1 MRSLRRPMFRYGG
14 DVKAKGVMHGMKNM
28 QDGGPATMADATGLA
43 NGGMPN
49 MRGRVTGPGGY
60 AGEKNMFGM
69 GVAKNADGTPVT
81 IPKRNFQEDM
91 SFILNPFMKLKMAGL
106 AGKAGIAG
114 LKNFYKGPNP
124 ARIAGEVKNRIAK
137 IDKPAFLSDKYLG
150 SMVKGPYESTKK
162 IFRDAFGPAT
172 GSLKDY
178 KGALAVGVPGTGYG
192 AYKMYQGFKD
202 RQKGINPNDPND
214 PKNKPGANVPDAVS
228 DIPKPT
234 QAEIEVKTKAL
245 EDKKLK
251 RIYSLLGVDRAQ
263 RNAASKA
270 LADVSRYIDEG
281 GKDTIS
287 KKNIG
292 STLTKGIL
300 AFDKRLDKV
309 DQLKEAAGL
318 LLAKGEIAAMSD
330 PLGKE
335 IQKSNLEINKMKI
348 DQAKDASTIY
358 ASFRSTQGGGLSSDQ
373 AAEATAQKLYKDSY
387 NGNIIDADTFED
399 LVKENSVTGRGE
411 REVIV
416 GVIEGIAEKYDK
428 PNGVYTVKDKIIEIK
443 NKKVNN
449 IIRG

>member
-124 ARIAGEVKNRIAK
+124 ARIAGEVKNRLAK

-214 PKNKPGANVPDAVS
+214 PKNKPGANENAPYG
-228 DIPKPT
+228 IKELRKPT
-234 QAEIEVKTKAL
+234 QAEIDAKTKAD
-245 EDKKLK
+245 ED
-251 RIYSLLGVDRAQ
+251 S
-263 RNAASKA
+263 
-270 LADVSRYIDEG
+270 
-281 GKDTIS
+281 
-287 KKNIG
+287 IG
-292 STLTKGIL
+292 FKT
-300 AFDKRLDKV
+300 
-309 DQLKEAAGL
+309 
-318 LLAKGEIAAMSD
+318 SD
-330 PLGKE
+330 LF
-335 IQKSNLEINKMKI
+335 
-348 DQAKDASTIY
+348 A
-358 ASFRSTQGGGLSSDQ
+358 
-373 AAEATAQKLYKDSY
+373 LYKDHLHESC
-387 NGNIIDADTFED
+387 
-399 LVKENSVTGRGE
+399 L
-411 REVIV
+411 
-416 GVIEGIAEKYDK
+416 
-428 PNGVYTVKDKIIEIK
+428 
-443 NKKVNN
+443 
-449 IIRG
+449 

>member
-214 PKNKPGANVPDAVS
+214 PKNKPGANVPDAV
-228 DIPKPT
+228 INPPETT
-234 QAEIEVKTKAL
+234 QAEIEAKTKAL

-251 RIYSLLGVDRAQ
+251 RIYKLLGVDSAQ

-335 IQKSNLEINKMKI
+335 LKKAQLDLTNQKLKPGVADSISNRMTIKKGALTEQETI
-348 DQAKDASTIY
+348 DEVRKGASNEGSELLGSIT
-358 ASFRSTQGGGLSSDQ
+358 SDQ
-373 AAEATAQKLYKDSY
+373 IDDGNYKGKTVIDIVTELKPEKNGYFVIGKSIIKVESGTPKLIS
-387 NGNIIDADTFED
+387 GPLTID
-399 LVKENSVTGRGE
+399 
-411 REVIV
+411 
-416 GVIEGIAEKYDK
+416 
-428 PNGVYTVKDKIIEIK
+428 
-443 NKKVNN
+443 
-449 IIRG
+449 